1 MTNHN
6 AEGKNAMTSNK
17 TTVTRRSA
25 LAGGAALVAAPA
37 VIGSARAAEKV
48 TWKVQSH
55 WPKASASYGDSLT
68 IIANELEENTG
79 GRFKLQLFGAGE
91 FAKGAEIFN
100 IVRRGV
106 VEMGTISPGYILG
119 EASTAGLALGVPG
132 TLREPWEFSHFL
144 KNMGLEDMLNEDLAK
159 HGVMSRAEKIYPT
172 ELVVSKPIETLDDF
186 AKLKLRSSGSYLK
199 YLEAAGASPQYIAGP
214 ELYQS
219 LASGVVDGA
228 HWGAAQGAKSM
239 SLWEVAKFHMKP
251 TMGLAM
257 DTLIMNKGAVDAL
270 PEDLRE
276 EFLDLLDMR
285 FWKRTTEYQYKERV
299 ALSQGVAEQNVTV
312 AQFPDAV
319 LAKFTEASAAIL
331 KEERAKGGNAEK
343 ATDMLLAF
351 LKDLGYA

>member
-1 MTNHN
+1 MT
-6 AEGKNAMTSNK
+6 TNK
-17 TTVTRRSA
+17 TSVTRRTA

-37 VIGSARAAEKV
+37 VIGSARAAESV

-186 AKLKLRSSGSYLK
+186 SKLKLRSSGSYLK

-257 DTLIMNKGAVDAL
+257 DTLIMNQAAVDKL
-270 PEDLRE
+270 PDR
-276 EFLDLLDMR
+276 
-285 FWKRTTEYQYKERV
+285 KSV
-299 ALSQGVAEQNVTV
+299 V
-312 AQFPDAV
+312 
-319 LAKFTEASAAIL
+319 
-331 KEERAKGGNAEK
+331 
-343 ATDMLLAF
+343 
-351 LKDLGYA
+351 

>member
-1 MTNHN
+1 MTNS
-6 AEGKNAMTSNK
+6 KSNI
-17 TTVTRRSA
+17 TRRA
-25 LAGGAALVAAPA
+25 AIAGGVAVAAAPA
-37 VIGSARAAEKV
+37 VIGRAQAAESV

-55 WPKASASYGDSLT
+55 WPKASASYGDSLAV
-68 IIANELEENTG
+68 IAKELEEITE
-79 GRFKLQLFGAGE
+79 GRFKLELHGAGE

-119 EASTAGLALGVPG
+119 EASTAGLAFGVPG
-132 TLREPWEFSHFL
+132 TLREPWEFAHFL
-144 KNMGLEDMLNEDLAK
+144 KNMGLEAMFNDDLAK
-159 HGVMSRAEKIYPT
+159 HGVVSRAEKVYPT
-172 ELVVSKPIETLDDF
+172 ELVLTKPVNSLDDF
-186 AKLKLRSSGSYLK
+186 SKLKLRSSGSYLK
-199 YLEAAGASPQYIAGP
+199 YLEAAGGSPQYIAGP

-257 DTLIMNKGAVDAL
+257 DTLIMNQSAVDAL
-270 PEDLRE
+270 PDDLRK
-276 EFLDLLDMR
+276 EFFHLLEVR
-285 FWKRTTEYQYKERV
+285 FWKRNAEYQFKERV
-299 ALSQGVAEQNVTV
+299 ALSSGVAEQNVKV

-319 LAKFTEASAAIL
+319 LSKFAEASGAIL

-343 ATDMLLAF
+343 ATDMLLGF
-351 LKDLGYA
+351 LNDLGYTDTA